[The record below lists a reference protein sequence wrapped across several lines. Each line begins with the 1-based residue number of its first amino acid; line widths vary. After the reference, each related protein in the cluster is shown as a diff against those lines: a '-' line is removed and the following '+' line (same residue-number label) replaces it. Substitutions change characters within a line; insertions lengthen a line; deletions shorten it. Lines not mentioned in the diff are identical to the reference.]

1 MEINQDL
8 LEETLRIKLNLLR
21 TITNKRL
28 KSIMVTSA
36 NHGEGASI
44 LAVNL
49 AFAFALD
56 GKTRVLLVDANI
68 RRPNLHTLFGL
79 ECKKG
84 FLDFIGGNTGLAETI
99 RETAFPNIHLMTAG
113 QSQRSNTLTT
123 LAAIS
128 KDAKNSIE
136 TGFDLVLYDTAPVNS
151 YPDTLMTTTLAD
163 GVILVILAE
172 KTRYEAVSKAKKS
185 LEAIEAHILGGVL
198 NERK

>member
-1 MEINQDL
+1 
-8 LEETLRIKLNLLR
+8 LEETLRIKLKLLQ
-21 TITNKRL
+21 TKANKRL

-44 LAVNL
+44 LVANL
-49 AFAFALD
+49 ALAFALD
-56 GKTRVLLVDANI
+56 GKSRILLVDANI
-68 RRPNLHTLFGL
+68 RQPNLHVLFGI
-79 ECKKG
+79 EQEKG
-84 FLDFIGGNTGLAETI
+84 FLDFISGNTELAETI
-99 RETAFPNIHLMTAG
+99 KETAFPNIHLMTAG
-113 QSQRSNTLTT
+113 QPRRNDVLTT

-128 KDAKNSIE
+128 QDAKNSIE

-163 GVILVILAE
+163 GIILVILAE
-172 KTRYEAVSKAKKS
+172 KTRYEAVAKARKS

>member
-36 NHGEGASI
+36 NHGEGTSI
-44 LAVNL
+44 LVANL

-113 QSQRSNTLTT
+113 QPRQNDALII

-163 GVILVILAE
+163 GIILVILAE
-172 KTRYEAVSKAKKS
+172 KTRHEAVSKAKKS